1 MKWVRSKIKGSSRL
15 ALLALVVQFA
25 VSFGHF
31 HPVVAHAAR
40 AVQDLAQSAKHQ
52 PPGGHESDQQTGDA
66 CDICTLIA
74 LAGTGLFATP
84 PLLSLPQATEFSRL
98 IADAGFAHRGSD
110 RVAFQPRAPPVC

>member
-31 HPVVAHAAR
+31 HPIAAHGAR
-40 AVQDLAQSAKHQ
+40 AVQDLAQSAQHQ
-52 PPGGHESDQQTGDA
+52 PPAGHESDQQTGDA
-66 CDICTLIA
+66 CDICALIA
-74 LAGTGLFATP
+74 LASTGLSATP
-84 PLLSLPQATEFSRL
+84 PLLSLPQAPEFLRL
-98 IADAGFAHRGSD
+98 TPDAGFAHLYSA

>member
-31 HPVVAHAAR
+31 HPVVAR

-52 PPGGHESDQQTGDA
+52 PLGGHESDQQTGDA
-66 CDICTLIA
+66 CDICALIA

-98 IADAGFAHRGSD
+98 TPDAGFAHRGSA